1 MNNKFKYIFFTIGMI
16 IAIVLFF
23 IQIRYSQYNN
33 IAYIISTIYLI
44 ILLIALL
51 FMLYKKDDVNITP
64 KTFNSII
71 IVFLVSEI
79 PIIYTY
85 RNKDSLL
92 QRGVTNYI
100 LLLAFL
106 IMLGSVLISVVK
118 KISRN

>member
-100 LLLAFL
+100 LLLTFL
-106 IMLGSVLISVVK
+106 IILGSVLISVVK

>member
-1 MNNKFKYIFFTIGMI
+1 MNNKFKHIFFTIGMI

-51 FMLYKKDDVNITP
+51 FMLYKKDDLNITP

-79 PIIYTY
+79 PVIYTY

-100 LLLAFL
+100 LLLTFL
-106 IMLGSVLISVVK
+106 IILGSVLISVIK

>member
-23 IQIRYSQYNN
+23 TQIRYSQYNN

-51 FMLYKKDDVNITP
+51 FMLYKKDDLNITP

-100 LLLAFL
+100 LLLTFL
-106 IMLGSVLISVVK
+106 IILGSVLISVVK

>member
-23 IQIRYSQYNN
+23 TQIRYSQYNN

-51 FMLYKKDDVNITP
+51 FMLYKKDDLNITP

-100 LLLAFL
+100 LMLTFL
-106 IMLGSVLISVVK
+106 IILGSVLISVVK

>member
-51 FMLYKKDDVNITP
+51 FMLYKKDDLNITP

-100 LLLAFL
+100 LLLTFL
-106 IMLGSVLISVVK
+106 IILGSVLISVVK

>member
-1 MNNKFKYIFFTIGMI
+1 MNNKFKHIFFTIGMI

-51 FMLYKKDDVNITP
+51 FMLYKKDDLNITP
-64 KTFNSII
+64 RTFNSII

-79 PIIYTY
+79 PVIYTY

-100 LLLAFL
+100 LLLTFL
-106 IMLGSVLISVVK
+106 IILGSVLISVIK